1 MRKGLVFSVRQEA
14 VIVLDESGTYVK
26 LKKKPG
32 LAVGQTIYYFEED
45 RLKAQKRFDKRWLAV
60 AAMFLILLGS
70 WQVFERTAVYG
81 YVTVDI
87 NPSVEFVLGP
97 STRVKKVLALNEDA
111 STFALETYKQMP
123 VQEAVLAFIDEAEA
137 KGFIVG
143 NDDDAVTVSYIPV
156 SRKALSF
163 TGFDDVLRGVIESAN
178 LQARMTVTVLETDAA
193 HLEAATTAGEP
204 LGHYVEHVPESAKV
218 KKVYPRD
225 ESAETGDDEDE
236 MSEEADDTDVRFDG
250 EDEAS
255 DDDDND
261 DKDKEGRKEPKD
273 AVEDVDSEDDDDDD
287 DVFETDDDA
296 ESESAD
302 DSVDDE
308 ASAPSLPDKPEVQEQ
323 EADDDTDSEVKA
335 PTTDDDA
342 LEEEEVDDDAAEEIE
357 EMPSDGGEEDTLEAE
372 EEAGSE
378 DVSEDVSEEDDEA
391 NDTEEIDD

>member
-111 STFALETYKQMP
+111 STFALERYRQMP

-204 LGHYVEHVPESAKV
+204 LGHYVEHVPKSAKV

-225 ESAETGDDEDE
+225 EGEETDDDEDE

-255 DDDDND
+255 DDDD

-273 AVEDVDSEDDDDDD
+273 AVEDVDSKDDDDDD
-287 DVFETDDDA
+287 DVFETDDD
-296 ESESAD
+296 EERQSAD
-302 DSVDDE
+302 DSEDDE

>member
-1 MRKGLVFSVRQEA
+1 MRKGLVFSVRQDA
-14 VIVLDESGTYVK
+14 VVVLDEAGTYVK

-32 LAVGQTIYYFEED
+32 LTVGQTIYYFEED
-45 RLKAQKRFDKRWLAV
+45 RLQSQKRFNKRWLAV

-70 WQVFERTAVYG
+70 WQIFERTAVYG

-111 STFALETYKQMP
+111 STFALEVYREMP

-137 KGFIVG
+137 KGFIIG
-143 NDDDAVTVSYIPV
+143 NDNAVTVSYIPV
-156 SRKALSF
+156 SRKALNF
-163 TGFDDVLRGVIESAN
+163 TGFDDVLRGAIESAD

-225 ESAETGDDEDE
+225 EGEDE
-236 MSEEADDTDVRFDG
+236 MSEEVDDTDVRFDG

-255 DDDDND
+255 DDND
-261 DKDKEGRKEPKD
+261 DE
-273 AVEDVDSEDDDDDD
+273 ADDD

-308 ASAPSLPDKPEVQEQ
+308 VSAPSLPDKPEVQEQ
-323 EADDDTDSEVKA
+323 ETDDDTDSEVKG

-342 LEEEEVDDDAAEEIE
+342 FEEEEVDDDATEEVE
-357 EMPSDGGEEDTLEAE
+357 EAPSEAE
-372 EEAGSE
+372 EEVDSE
-378 DVSEDVSEEDDEA
+378 GISEAVSEEAEEEEEGDEVD
-391 NDTEEIDD
+391 DTEEIDD